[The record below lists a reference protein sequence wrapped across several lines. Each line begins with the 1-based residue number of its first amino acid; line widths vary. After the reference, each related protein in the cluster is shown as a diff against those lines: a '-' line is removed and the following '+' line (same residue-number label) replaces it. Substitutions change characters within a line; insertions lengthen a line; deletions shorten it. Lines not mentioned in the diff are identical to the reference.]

1 MASSLISTIQYY
13 TVITMTLKEEITEL
27 IMRQQLSN
35 VVEWLDKSNVVIK
48 SCKESNGREYR
59 KIEIE
64 WEGDQLSSCTHL

>member
-1 MASSLISTIQYY
+1 MI
-13 TVITMTLKEEITEL
+13 EI
-27 IMRQQLSN
+27 INNIDWSN

-64 WEGDQLSSCTHL
+64 WEGDQLSNCTHL